1 MINLEEAK
9 NKAIGQLEAKLQEDI
24 QKIQELERMI
34 SEANRTINNK
44 TQTEEKLRAQ
54 IVEAAENQ
62 KISSSQLESNLTA
75 KIKQLDAQNDKC
87 YQEIDSLKSQ
97 NQNLLAQVKQL
108 EQEIDQW
115 RGKEQTLNQLNQECE
130 MKISSLEKDIAALQS
145 QCKTTE
151 AESQKA

>member
-1 MINLEEAK
+1 M
-9 NKAIGQLEAKLQEDI
+9 
-24 QKIQELERMI
+24 
-34 SEANRTINNK
+34 
-44 TQTEEKLRAQ
+44 
-54 IVEAAENQ
+54 EAAENQ

-130 MKISSLEKDIAALQS
+130 IKISSLEKDIAALQS